1 MSASAHAFRLNLID
15 DLGRETPINGASTS
29 ITSFDFGVTLDKMRE
44 LLAEEQEDERPTER
58 AYESAIVLLRQT
70 AERIGLK
77 FPRAIA
83 ATGPGRSVR
92 LIWMREQR
100 EVRLMIGG
108 SVANRSY
115 IYWRTGPASGVEE
128 NIKAEYLAAYLDWL
142 NTDSRG

>member
-1 MSASAHAFRLNLID
+1 MSASAHAFRL
-15 DLGRETPINGASTS
+15 DLSDGLRRESPTNGASTS
-29 ITSFDFGVTLDKMRE
+29 ITSFAFGVTVDKMRE
-44 LLAEEQEDERPTER
+44 LLAEEHEDDRPTDQ
-58 AYESAIVLLRQT
+58 AYNSAIVLLRQT

-115 IYWRTGPASGVEE
+115 IYWRTGPASGIDE
-128 NIKAEYLAAYLDWL
+128 NIKPEYLAAYLDWL
-142 NTDSRG
+142 NTDS